1 MGFLLSTG
9 ESMYWKWSVVK
20 SLLLSPKVP
29 ANPRLHQCSQCNFLP
44 IAYCLLPIGNGLW
57 KASFF
62 LPKFLQSRG
71 SISVHSA
78 STCSHLSRN
87 CSSRTLTRRLGLL
100 FDNHC
105 IIILCNYL
113 PPSVQKLLAKNI
125 VEEANSAKWWSSYH
139 HIWLSS
145 YLFTCLHLFCQEI
158 VRDVRSEHFLE
169 D

>member
-1 MGFLLSTG
+1 MVIEDVYGFPIVQWGINVLEMVCG
-9 ESMYWKWSVVK
+9 EK
-20 SLLLSPKVP
+20 PP
-29 ANPRLHQCSQCNFLP
+29 
-44 IAYCLLPIGNGLW
+44 
-57 KASFF
+57 FF
-62 LPKFLQSRG
+62 HPKFLQTRG

-125 VEEANSAKWWSSYH
+125 VEEANSAKW
-139 HIWLSS
+139 
-145 YLFTCLHLFCQEI
+145 
-158 VRDVRSEHFLE
+158 
-169 D
+169 